1 MGMRRTILAA
11 SACILAVAGQV
22 SVALAQADWRAE
34 MNVLRIG
41 YLSSPD
47 PSVDAARLEPFRA
60 YIESRIALPVELIP
74 STTYDSLIDAEV
86 TGRVQYGIHSATSF
100 AAADAACA
108 CLEPLAVPSAL
119 DGSTGFYAILLVR
132 AESAIQSL
140 ADARGKRLA
149 LAGEDSVAG
158 NLVPLKAFAEEG
170 MDVGAYFADVATYP
184 GPEAAIAAMLAGNA
198 DLAVGWSSLAG
209 DPAAGYSFG
218 VLTRMVI
225 DGKLLVDPLRV
236 VWQSRR
242 IPFGPHAVRRD
253 MPAELKTILSD
264 ALQSMVVAAP
274 EALEA
279 VDRSGYGGGGF
290 VAIDPAEYAVI
301 ADLVTAPQ

>member
-1 MGMRRTILAA
+1 MGMRRTLLAA
-11 SACILAVAGQV
+11 SACILAVAGQA
-22 SVALAQADWRAE
+22 SAALAQADWRAE
-34 MNVLRIG
+34 MQVLRIG
-41 YLSSPD
+41 YLASPD

-60 YIESRIALPVELIP
+60 YIESRIELPVELIP

-132 AESAIQSL
+132 AESSIQSL

-170 MDVGAYFADVATYP
+170 IDVGTYFADVSTYP

-225 DGKLLVDPLRV
+225 DGRLLVDPLRV

-301 ADLVTAPQ
+301 ADLVTAPR